1 MRIISLLLFA
11 TALAPHNAFVSPPPA
26 LAVRGIGLDARRG
39 DESPSNGKLIREY
52 TPSEGYKTLVPNLL
66 LFFTV
71 LQLPELALRIPQY
84 NACVA
89 ESGRAACADYLPLFD
104 FLYNAGLPGV

>member
-1 MRIISLLLFA
+1 MRDC
-11 TALAPHNAFVSPPPA
+11 
-26 LAVRGIGLDARRG
+26 GLRG
-39 DESPSNGKLIREY
+39 DETPANGKLIREY

>member
-1 MRIISLLLFA
+1 MRIFTLLLIA
-11 TALAPHNAFVSPPPA
+11 TAWAPHDAFV
-26 LAVRGIGLDARRG
+26 IGGRPRRSRLDARRG
-39 DESPSNGKLIREY
+39 DETPANGKLIREY
-52 TPSEGYKTLVPNLL
+52 TPSESYKTLVPNLL